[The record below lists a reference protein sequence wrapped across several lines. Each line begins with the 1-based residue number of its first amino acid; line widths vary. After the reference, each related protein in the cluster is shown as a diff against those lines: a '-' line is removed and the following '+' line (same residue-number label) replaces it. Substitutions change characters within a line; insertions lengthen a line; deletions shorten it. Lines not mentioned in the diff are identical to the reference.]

1 MRWDERI
8 MGNKWRR
15 SGGDE
20 WLENWSAYFYYMKTV
35 AVQKTLKQ
43 NRIFLAISERIL
55 AL

>member
-20 WLENWSAYFYYMKTV
+20 WLENWSAYFYYMKTGS
-35 AVQKTLKQ
+35 AKNLKTKQ
-43 NRIFLAISERIL
+43 NFFGNQ
-55 AL
+55 